1 MYTPKF
7 LKSSIQILHTSHK
20 NYLVRKYTRNWSF
33 RNHYHSQ
40 PHISPSHLISTSL
53 FIILQRVRR
62 QNVVIKSDIFTT
74 FKGLSFFLFVL
85 RVENKIVRGFRWSKC
100 VKMSLFITTFC
111 RLTRC
116 RMMNMTSKSDATA
129 ICVVE
134 SDNEYEN
141 SKSGCIQLSYGYY
154 EACAKLDEV

>member
-1 MYTPKF
+1 MRDTHKDINCCF
-7 LKSSIQILHTSHK
+7 SALATSK
-20 NYLVRKYTRNWSF
+20 R
-33 RNHYHSQ
+33 
-40 PHISPSHLISTSL
+40 ISLAT
-53 FIILQRVRR
+53 
-62 QNVVIKSDIFTT
+62 NCKIF
-74 FKGLSFFLFVL
+74 KEKIVL
-85 RVENKIVRGFRWSKC
+85 RVENKIVGGFRCLKC

-141 SKSGCIQLSYGYY
+141 SDVLCIRLPDGYY
-154 EACAKLDEV
+154 ETCAKF

>member
-53 FIILQRVRR
+53 FIILHLVRR
-62 QNVVIKSDIFTT
+62 QNVVIKSDILTM
-74 FKGLSFFLFVL
+74 FKGFSFFLFVL
-85 RVENKIVRGFRWSKC
+85 ETLNTIF
-100 VKMSLFITTFC
+100 SLKVLQFVA
-111 RLTRC
+111 RLFLFDVGRAE
-116 RMMNMTSKSDATA
+116 KQ
-129 ICVVE
+129 
-134 SDNEYEN
+134 
-141 SKSGCIQLSYGYY
+141 QLMPLWVSL
-154 EACAKLDEV
+154 K

>member
-1 MYTPKF
+1 MVLIYILGDLFTRSTAETILPRQESQF
-7 LKSSIQILHTSHK
+7 YKSSFSLTPEKQAHLRDTHKGINCCFSTLATSK
-20 NYLVRKYTRNWSF
+20 R
-33 RNHYHSQ
+33 
-40 PHISPSHLISTSL
+40 ISLAT
-53 FIILQRVRR
+53 
-62 QNVVIKSDIFTT
+62 NCTIF
-74 FKGLSFFLFVL
+74 KEKIVL

-141 SKSGCIQLSYGYY
+141 SKSGCI
-154 EACAKLDEV
+154 

>member
-1 MYTPKF
+1 MVLIYILGDLCTRSTAETILPRQESRF
-7 LKSSIQILHTSHK
+7 YKSAFSLTAEKQAHLRDNHK
-20 NYLVRKYTRNWSF
+20 GINCCYSTL
-33 RNHYHSQ
+33 
-40 PHISPSHLISTSL
+40 STSKRISL
-53 FIILQRVRR
+53 ATNCKI
-62 QNVVIKSDIFTT
+62 
-74 FKGLSFFLFVL
+74 FKGKIVS
-85 RVENKIVRGFRWSKC
+85 RVENRIVGGFRSLNF
-100 VKMSLFITTFC
+100 VKMSLFITAFC

>member
-1 MYTPKF
+1 VVLIYILGDLCTRSTAETILPRQESRF
-7 LKSSIQILHTSHK
+7 YKSSFSLTPEKQAHLRDTHKGINCCYSALATSK
-20 NYLVRKYTRNWSF
+20 RN
-33 RNHYHSQ
+33 
-40 PHISPSHLISTSL
+40 SL
-53 FIILQRVRR
+53 ATNCKI
-62 QNVVIKSDIFTT
+62 
-74 FKGLSFFLFVL
+74 FKGKIVL
-85 RVENKIVRGFRWSKC
+85 RVENKIVGGFRSLKC

-141 SKSGCIQLSYGYY
+141 SKSGCI
-154 EACAKLDEV
+154 

>member
-1 MYTPKF
+1 MVLIYILGDLCTRSTAETILPRQESRF
-7 LKSSIQILHTSHK
+7 YKSSFSLTPEKQAHLRDTHKGINCCYSTLATSK
-20 NYLVRKYTRNWSF
+20 R
-33 RNHYHSQ
+33 
-40 PHISPSHLISTSL
+40 ISLAT
-53 FIILQRVRR
+53 
-62 QNVVIKSDIFTT
+62 NCKIF
-74 FKGLSFFLFVL
+74 KEKIVL
-85 RVENKIVRGFRWSKC
+85 RVSRTKRKNERPLNF
-100 VKMSLFITTFC
+100 VKMLLFITTFC

-141 SKSGCIQLSYGYY
+141 SKSGCIKLSYGYY

>member
-1 MYTPKF
+1 M
-7 LKSSIQILHTSHK
+7 
-20 NYLVRKYTRNWSF
+20 
-33 RNHYHSQ
+33 
-40 PHISPSHLISTSL
+40 ISLATNCKI
-53 FIILQRVRR
+53 
-62 QNVVIKSDIFTT
+62 
-74 FKGLSFFLFVL
+74 FKGKIVL
-85 RVENKIVRGFRWSKC
+85 RVSGTKRKDERPLNV

-141 SKSGCIQLSYGYY
+141 SKSGCI
-154 EACAKLDEV
+154 

>member
-1 MYTPKF
+1 MVLIYILGDLCTRSTAETILPRQESRF
-7 LKSSIQILHTSHK
+7 YKSSFSLTAEKQAHLRDTHKGINCCYSTLATSK
-20 NYLVRKYTRNWSF
+20 R
-33 RNHYHSQ
+33 
-40 PHISPSHLISTSL
+40 ISLAT
-53 FIILQRVRR
+53 
-62 QNVVIKSDIFTT
+62 NCKIF
-74 FKGLSFFLFVL
+74 KEKIVL
-85 RVENKIVRGFRWSKC
+85 RDLRTKRKNERPLNF
-100 VKMSLFITTFC
+100 VKMLLFITTFC

-116 RMMNMTSKSDATA
+116 RMVNMTSKSDATA

>member
-62 QNVVIKSDIFTT
+62 QNVVIKSDILTM
-74 FKGLSFFLFVL
+74 FKGFSFFLFVL
-85 RVENKIVRGFRWSKC
+85 KSLNTIFSLNILQFVARLILFDVARAEKQQL
-100 VKMSLFITTFC
+100 MSLWVS
-111 RLTRC
+111 L
-116 RMMNMTSKSDATA
+116 K
-129 ICVVE
+129 
-134 SDNEYEN
+134 
-141 SKSGCIQLSYGYY
+141 
-154 EACAKLDEV
+154 

>member
-1 MYTPKF
+1 MVLIYVLGGVCTRSTAEMILPRQESRF
-7 LKSSIQILHTSHK
+7 YKSSFSLTAEKQAHLRDNHKGINCCYSALATSK
-20 NYLVRKYTRNWSF
+20 R
-33 RNHYHSQ
+33 
-40 PHISPSHLISTSL
+40 ISLATNCKI
-53 FIILQRVRR
+53 
-62 QNVVIKSDIFTT
+62 
-74 FKGLSFFLFVL
+74 FKGKIVF
-85 RVENKIVRGFRWSKC
+85 RVENKIVGGFRHLNI

-141 SKSGCIQLSYGYY
+141 SKSGCI
-154 EACAKLDEV
+154 

>member
-1 MYTPKF
+1 MVSIYILGDLCTRSTAETILPRQESQF
-7 LKSSIQILHTSHK
+7 YKSSFSLTAEKQAHLRDTHKGINCCYSALATSK
-20 NYLVRKYTRNWSF
+20 R
-33 RNHYHSQ
+33 
-40 PHISPSHLISTSL
+40 ISLAT
-53 FIILQRVRR
+53 
-62 QNVVIKSDIFTT
+62 NCKIF
-74 FKGLSFFLFVL
+74 KEKIVL
-85 RVENKIVRGFRWSKC
+85 RVENKIVGGFRCLKC
-100 VKMSLFITTFC
+100 VKILLFITTFC

-141 SKSGCIQLSYGYY
+141 SKSGCIKLSYGYY

>member
-1 MYTPKF
+1 MHRANCSEQGLITSKESSVTSEADWKVKYE
-7 LKSSIQILHTSHK
+7 KSMKQVTVVSDELLVSRTESLESAKRLATSK
-20 NYLVRKYTRNWSF
+20 R
-33 RNHYHSQ
+33 
-40 PHISPSHLISTSL
+40 ISLAT
-53 FIILQRVRR
+53 
-62 QNVVIKSDIFTT
+62 NCKIF
-74 FKGLSFFLFVL
+74 KEKIVL
-85 RVENKIVRGFRWSKC
+85 RVENKIVGGFRSLKC

-141 SKSGCIQLSYGYY
+141 SKSGCI
-154 EACAKLDEV
+154 

>member
-1 MYTPKF
+1 MVLIYILGDLCTRSTAETILPRQESRF
-7 LKSSIQILHTSHK
+7 YKSSFSLTPEKQAHLRDTHKGINCCYSTLATSK
-20 NYLVRKYTRNWSF
+20 R
-33 RNHYHSQ
+33 
-40 PHISPSHLISTSL
+40 ISLATNCKI
-53 FIILQRVRR
+53 
-62 QNVVIKSDIFTT
+62 
-74 FKGLSFFLFVL
+74 FKGKIVS
-85 RVENKIVRGFRWSKC
+85 RVENKIVGGFRSLNF
-100 VKMSLFITTFC
+100 VKMLLFITTFC

-141 SKSGCIQLSYGYY
+141 SKSGCIQLSYRYY

>member
-1 MYTPKF
+1 MVLIYILGGLCTRSTAETILPRQESQF
-7 LKSSIQILHTSHK
+7 YKSCFSLTAEKQAHLRDTHKDINCCYSALATSE
-20 NYLVRKYTRNWSF
+20 RN
-33 RNHYHSQ
+33 
-40 PHISPSHLISTSL
+40 SL
-53 FIILQRVRR
+53 ATNCKI
-62 QNVVIKSDIFTT
+62 
-74 FKGLSFFLFVL
+74 FKGKIVL
-85 RVENKIVRGFRWSKC
+85 RVENKIVGGFRCLKC
-100 VKMSLFITTFC
+100 VKILLFITTFF

>member
-1 MYTPKF
+1 LMAKKQAHLRDTHKDINCCF
-7 LKSSIQILHTSHK
+7 SALATSK
-20 NYLVRKYTRNWSF
+20 RIRLATICK
-33 RNHYHSQ
+33 
-40 PHISPSHLISTSL
+40 
-53 FIILQRVRR
+53 
-62 QNVVIKSDIFTT
+62 IF
-74 FKGLSFFLFVL
+74 KEKIVL
-85 RVENKIVRGFRWSKC
+85 RVSRTKRKNEKPLNI

-111 RLTRC
+111 RLTSC

>member
-1 MYTPKF
+1 MRPTHKGINCCFYA
-7 LKSSIQILHTSHK
+7 LATSE
-20 NYLVRKYTRNWSF
+20 RNS
-33 RNHYHSQ
+33 
-40 PHISPSHLISTSL
+40 LST
-53 FIILQRVRR
+53 
-62 QNVVIKSDIFTT
+62 NCKIF
-74 FKGLSFFLFVL
+74 KEKIVL
-85 RVENKIVRGFRWSKC
+85 RVSRTKRKNERPLNV

>member
-1 MYTPKF
+1 MVLIYILCGLFTRSTAETILPRQESQF
-7 LKSSIQILHTSHK
+7 YKSSFSMTAEKQAHLRDTHKGINCCYSALATSK
-20 NYLVRKYTRNWSF
+20 K
-33 RNHYHSQ
+33 
-40 PHISPSHLISTSL
+40 ISLATNCKI
-53 FIILQRVRR
+53 
-62 QNVVIKSDIFTT
+62 
-74 FKGLSFFLFVL
+74 FKGKIVL
-85 RVENKIVRGFRWSKC
+85 RVENKIVGGFRCLKC

>member
-1 MYTPKF
+1 MVLIY
-7 LKSSIQILHTSHK
+7 ILGGLCT
-20 NYLVRKYTRNWSF
+20 RKYSKNDITASR
-33 RNHYHSQ
+33 
-40 PHISPSHLISTSL
+40 IT
-53 FIILQRVRR
+53 ILQIVFSLKAKKQAHLRDTH
-62 QNVVIKSDIFTT
+62 KDINCCFSALATSKRISLAT
-74 FKGLSFFLFVL
+74 NCKIFKEKIVL
-85 RVENKIVRGFRWSKC
+85 RVENKIVGGFRCLKC
-100 VKMSLFITTFC
+100 VKILLFITTFC